1 MCPTALKNPSPP
13 IVKRWFAQDIT
24 PKNKNPCIKS
34 VFPSSYGMK
43 YDIHH
48 KNKER
53 RVNNRSVVLLS
64 YPRKLKIQ
72 NKPKNTKSQRIY
84 SQYLSATKFCEIS
97 SLKSLNPWEKK
108 NIKKASGS
116 SPKYQSPKSEK
127 KAMKTAVTSRMT
139 T

>member
-1 MCPTALKNPSPP
+1 VCPTAFKNPSLP

-84 SQYLSATKFCEIS
+84 SQYLSATKFCDIS
-97 SLKSLNPWEKK
+97 SLKSLNP
-108 NIKKASGS
+108 
-116 SPKYQSPKSEK
+116 
-127 KAMKTAVTSRMT
+127 
-139 T
+139 